1 MGSVTIEIN
10 IAGPGHPLYDGKLS
24 KAGHMWIR
32 LPNGE
37 TRGYTPKGVTEED
50 GDTYKPGY
58 FSREI
63 ELTRDQ
69 WNSVQDFIDNPR
81 LYGFGDDKYDFARNS
96 CVDYTWKFLEQAGWN
111 PEGFEGKLPPRSNEP
126 YIRDLEPFSSEYLS
140 KPSAARSQE
149 YQRRRMNDLYDRARG
164 QIVEFRDPLVLDLDG
179 DGLETV
185 GTSAGVMFDHDAS
198 GVRRGTGWVRPDD
211 ALVVLDRDGNG
222 TIDSGRELFGT
233 QTLMS
238 DGRFAAH
245 GLEALADLD
254 SNGDGVFDAADER
267 YGEVM
272 L

>member
-1 MGSVTIEIN
+1 M
-10 IAGPGHPLYDGKLS
+10 
-24 KAGHMWIR
+24 
-32 LPNGE
+32 
-37 TRGYTPKGVTEED
+37 
-50 GDTYKPGY
+50 
-58 FSREI
+58 
-63 ELTRDQ
+63 
-69 WNSVQDFIDNPR
+69 
-81 LYGFGDDKYDFARNS
+81 
-96 CVDYTWKFLEQAGWN
+96 
-111 PEGFEGKLPPRSNEP
+111 NE
-126 YIRDLEPFSSEYLS
+126 
-140 KPSAARSQE
+140 
-149 YQRRRMNDLYDRARG
+149 LYDRARG

-185 GTSAGVMFDHDAS
+185 GTSAGVLFDHDAS

-272 L
+272 LWRDLNQNGISEAGVSGNPIIPTCGNRIFPTHRLEGVRDGKGISGRATALGSRNG